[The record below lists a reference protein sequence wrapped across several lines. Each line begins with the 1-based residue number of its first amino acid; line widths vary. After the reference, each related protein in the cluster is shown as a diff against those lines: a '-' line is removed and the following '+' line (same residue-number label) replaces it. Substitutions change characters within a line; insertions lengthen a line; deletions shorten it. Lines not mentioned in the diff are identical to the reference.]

1 MFEVTTAGGVCEVL
15 LNKPEKKN
23 ALRDEEFVA
32 LTRIANEISASSARA
47 VIFHGA
53 GNCFSAGKDIGD
65 TDPFSVDAE
74 KLIVE
79 TVNPLFLAIAAIP
92 IPTIAAI
99 EGPCLGGGFGIA
111 FSCDIVLAGEG
122 AKMGNAFRVLGAVP
136 DSGIHFFLRD
146 RLGHHRASELL
157 YTGRML
163 SGREAANI
171 GLINR
176 AVPDGSAL
184 AEARSM
190 AAQIAAGPTLAFK
203 ATKRIL
209 TETNTLPDALAA
221 EAVWQGRI
229 FRSADA
235 AEGFAAFPQKRKPA
249 FRGS

>member
-1 MFEVTTAGGVCEVL
+1 MFEVSNARGICEVL
-15 LNKPEKKN
+15 LNKPAKKN
-23 ALRDEEFVA
+23 ALRDEEFVS
-32 LTRIANEISASSARA
+32 LTGIANEIAASSARA

-53 GNCFSAGKDIGD
+53 GNCFSAGKDIGN
-65 TDPFSVDAE
+65 TDPLSVDAE

-92 IPTIAAI
+92 VPTIAAI

-122 AKMGNAFRVLGAVP
+122 AKMGSAFRALGAVP

-146 RLGHHRASELL
+146 RLGHHRAAELL

-163 SGREAANI
+163 SGREAADI

-176 AVPDGSAL
+176 AVPDGAAL
-184 AEARSM
+184 AEARVL
-190 AAQIAAGPTLAFK
+190 AAQIAAGPTVAFK

-209 TETNTLPDALAA
+209 AETRTLPEALAA
-221 EAVWQGRI
+221 EAVWQGRV
-229 FRSADA
+229 FRSSDS
-235 AEGFAAFPQKRKPA
+235 AEGFAAFQQKRKPV